1 MRSQWRIWFCKKMC
15 MAIPARVISL
25 TGERAVIQ
33 TDAHSIKVAR
43 VLFPELDVGDW
54 VLVNAGQIVSRLT
67 PEEAEATRELLRE
80 LQTFSNESG

>member
-1 MRSQWRIWFCKKMC
+1 MC
-15 MAIPARVISL
+15 MAIPARVISC
-25 TGERAVIQ
+25 TAERACIE
-33 TDAHSIKVAR
+33 TESHTLEVAR

-80 LQTFSNESG
+80 LQSFEIDSS

>member
-1 MRSQWRIWFCKKMC
+1 

-25 TGERAVIQ
+25 TAERAVIQ